1 MFGPFR
7 AGEAKATYIE
17 EVQQGRFLIARKG
30 LFLKAAKPGTI
41 GGVGV
46 DRLIP
51 LLLKLDGVFP
61 TLGDV
66 GSDGLACTVLTE
78 DARLE
83 ISVSDPR
90 AEDEGYLACVGVN
103 EDGEFAITVDS
114 SEGFCLVEFK
124 NGAVR
129 TDGQARFIWWKAW
142 RIELVLEGD
151 RRLLLADRKPPRVTA
166 V

>member
-7 AGEAKATYIE
+7 AGEAKATHIE

-46 DRLIP
+46 DRSIP
-51 LLLKLDGVFP
+51 QLLKLDGAFP
-61 TLGDV
+61 TLTDA
-66 GSDGLACTVLTE
+66 GSNGPACMVLTE
-78 DARLE
+78 DAWLE

-90 AEDEGYLACVGVN
+90 AEDEVYLACVGVN
-103 EDGEFAITVDS
+103 EDGEFAVTAES
-114 SEGFCLVEFK
+114 SEASYFVEFK
-124 NGAVR
+124 NGAAR
-129 TDGQARFIWWKAW
+129 TDGHARFIWWKAW

-151 RRLLLADRKPPRVTA
+151 RRFLLADRKPARVTA